1 MPPNVGE
8 EARAVPEKRYAMCF
22 GCGTDNRIGLKL
34 RFVPDGDYLTTTFT
48 PAEIHQ
54 GYPGVCHGGI
64 VATVL
69 DEVMAQVLFTRGIP
83 AVTARLEVRYRRAVP
98 VGRPTVFRA
107 RLVRD
112 ARRLYEIEAE
122 ARGPTGEPYATA
134 RASYLPISREDIEK
148 LNDQG

>member
-1 MPPNVGE
+1 MAE
-8 EARAVPEKRYAMCF
+8 ERYAMCF
-22 GCGTDNRIGLKL
+22 GCGEDNRIGLKL
-34 RFVPDGDYLTTTFT
+34 KFDWEGDWLATTFT
-48 PAEIHQ
+48 PGEVHQ

-83 AVTARLEVRYRRAVP
+83 AVTAKLEVRYSHAVP
-98 VGRPTVFRA
+98 AGRPTVYRA

-122 ARGPTGEPYATA
+122 ALSPTGKPYATA
-134 RASYLPISREDIEK
+134 KASYLPIAKEDIK
-148 LNDQG
+148 NINDQG